1 MSARIISPE
10 TAMIRQLSEAE
21 VEQICGAGP
30 EGGCVDPNPEP
41 KTLAE
46 MLQDILNPP
55 TFDDFT
61 TIH

>member
-1 MSARIISPE
+1 MIRPEPARIRP
-10 TAMIRQLSEAE
+10 LSEAE

-46 MLQDILNPP
+46 IVQDILNPP
-55 TFDDFT
+55 TFDEFT